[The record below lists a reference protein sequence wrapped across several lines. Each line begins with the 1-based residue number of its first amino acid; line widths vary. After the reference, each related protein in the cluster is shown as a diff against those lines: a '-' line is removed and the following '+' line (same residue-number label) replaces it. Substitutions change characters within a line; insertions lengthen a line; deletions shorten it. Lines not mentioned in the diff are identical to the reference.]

1 MHEKVS
7 RSPTAQGTGSKIP
20 GINIQRR
27 RHETSGAH
35 WAAEAMAIT
44 GDKALLLLGQEDAAA
59 ATVAVG
65 APNIATWEEGRA
77 AAAAMRD
84 MDAAFNL
91 SAML

>member
-1 MHEKVS
+1 MHERKPEPNSS
-7 RSPTAQGTGSKIP
+7 RDGKQNSWQRR
-20 GINIQRR
+20 RR
-27 RHETSGAH
+27 RHETSVAH

>member
-44 GDKALLLLGQEDAAA
+44 GDKALFLLGQEDA
-59 ATVAVG
+59 TVAAG

-77 AAAAMRD
+77 AAAMRD

-91 SAML
+91 SAIL